1 MKTGSKLSPDDSNP
15 QEVHGHLLFKKD
27 GIAYSI
33 PSLTHISGDSP
44 PKNYRAW
51 VFRQGFLSSVAERGK
66 EKFFKRMNKRTLQTG
81 YIWNIMRGIFKK

>member
-15 QEVHGHLLFKKD
+15 QGVHGHLLFKKD

-44 PKNYRAW
+44 PKNYRAG
-51 VFRQGFLSSVAERGK
+51 VFPQGFLELRCGKGERKGFSK
-66 EKFFKRMNKRTLQTG
+66 G
-81 YIWNIMRGIFKK
+81 